1 MCRWMNRDRLV
12 GRQMS
17 QVMPRAERKEAKQ
30 AGGVEALPET
40 ASSGAGAGTSTC
52 DLEKKPQ

>member
-12 GRQMS
+12 GRQVS
-17 QVMPRAERKEAKQ
+17 QVIPRAERKEAKQ
-30 AGGVEALPET
+30 AGGAEA

>member
-12 GRQMS
+12 GRQVR

-30 AGGVEALPET
+30 AGGAEALPET
-40 ASSGAGAGTSTC
+40 ASSGAGAG
-52 DLEKKPQ
+52 DM